1 MVSVEPM
8 VLIELRLRLSL
19 SSLESSWDESLDEVV
34 DGCAL
39 GSLLVAE
46 ASAGGALGSM
56 LVAAMMAVVAPG
68 TSVVT
73 TSGFTS
79 VVTWLGRYWSSGMST
94 NDSVSLSGVS
104 ANAANGLAVLIDDVV
119 AAVGVTTFGVSSITP
134 VVGRVVF

>member
-8 VLIELRLRLSL
+8 VLIELRLRMLSL
-19 SSLESSWDESLDEVV
+19 SGSSWNESLDEAI
-34 DGCAL
+34 DGC
-39 GSLLVAE
+39 
-46 ASAGGALGSM
+46 ALGSM

-68 TSVVT
+68 TPVVT

-79 VVTWLGRYWSSGMST
+79 VVTWLGRYSSSGMST

-134 VVGRVVF
+134 VVGRVVLF

>member
-1 MVSVEPM
+1 MVSVGPM

-19 SSLESSWDESLDEVV
+19 SSLESSWDESLDAAV
-34 DGCAL
+34 DGC
-39 GSLLVAE
+39 
-46 ASAGGALGSM
+46 ALGSM
-56 LVAAMMAVVAPG
+56 LVAAMMAVVASG
-68 TSVVT
+68 TPVVT

-134 VVGRVVF
+134 VVGRVVLF

>member
-1 MVSVEPM
+1 MSMEPI
-8 VLIELRLRLSL
+8 VLIELRLRSS
-19 SSLESSWDESLDEVV
+19 SSLESSWNESLDEAI
-34 DGCAL
+34 DGC
-39 GSLLVAE
+39 
-46 ASAGGALGSM
+46 ALGSM
-56 LVAAMMAVVAPG
+56 LVAAMMAVVASG
-68 TSVVT
+68 TPVVT

-134 VVGRVVF
+134 VVGRVVLF

>member
-8 VLIELRLRLSL
+8 VLIELRLR
-19 SSLESSWDESLDEVV
+19 SSSSSSWNESLDEAIDEAI
-34 DGCAL
+34 DGC
-39 GSLLVAE
+39 
-46 ASAGGALGSM
+46 ALGSM
-56 LVAAMMAVVAPG
+56 LVAAMMAVVASG
-68 TSVVT
+68 TPVVT

-79 VVTWLGRYWSSGMST
+79 VVTWLGRYSSSGMST

-134 VVGRVVF
+134 VVGRVVLF

>member
-8 VLIELRLRLSL
+8 VLIELRLRSSL
-19 SSLESSWDESLDEVV
+19 SSSESSWDESLDGAV
-34 DGCAL
+34 DGC
-39 GSLLVAE
+39 
-46 ASAGGALGSM
+46 ALGSM

-68 TSVVT
+68 TPVVT

-79 VVTWLGRYWSSGMST
+79 VVTWLGRYSSSGMST

-134 VVGRVVF
+134 VVGRDVLF